1 MIPGTMTGGQR
12 QLTEADVKKLIEKE
26 LKKENNNG

>member
-1 MIPGTMTGGQR
+1 MIPNTMTGGQR
-12 QLTEADVKKLIEKE
+12 QLTEADVKKMITEE

>member
-1 MIPGTMTGGQR
+1 MIPNTMAGGQR
-12 QLTEADVKKLIEKE
+12 QLTEADVKRMVTEE

>member
-1 MIPGTMTGGQR
+1 MIPNTMTGGQR
-12 QLTEADVKKLIEKE
+12 QLTEADVEKLIEKE